1 MKTEIPLIPLRDTV
15 VFPGMIVPLFIGRE
29 SSINALEMATKG
41 AGDIILVTQKNEET
55 EQPALK
61 DVYDVGTL
69 GNIMYVSKL
78 SDETVKALVEIKSV
92 KKVESISGD
101 DCQLAVVSDITYTD
115 IDNLDEQEAFMEAL
129 VEAFKAYAKANQR
142 VPTDIAISLRHIEDP
157 LVLADTVV
165 PHLNLKAS
173 VKQEVLEMNSVLE
186 RLEKV
191 CHLTL
196 GAVEVFNTKKK
207 IKNTVKD
214 KMDKSQKE
222 YFIHEEMKALQNEL
236 DEDNEGSGGID
247 EFEKQAEEKKMP
259 KLAKE
264 KLLKEIKK
272 LRTMS
277 PMSAETSVIRNY
289 IDWVLALPWDE
300 TTKENLDLETA
311 EAILNEDHYALEKV
325 KERIIEHLAVKQ
337 IASKIK
343 SPIICLVGPPGV
355 GKTSLAKSI
364 ARATGR
370 KFVKQSL
377 GGVNDEAEI
386 RGHRRTYVGAMPG
399 KIIHSMK
406 KAGSS
411 NPVLLLDEIDK
422 MSSDFKGDPSS
433 AMLEVLDPEQNQV
446 FNDHFLDM
454 DYDLSHVMF
463 IATANNEG
471 NIPGPLRDRME
482 IIRLSSYTEIE
493 KLQIAKNYLVSKQIE
508 QHGIDDKN
516 ISFTEGAL
524 LKVVRNY
531 TREAGVRG
539 LEREIASI
547 CRKIATRVVKKK
559 SIKSK
564 IGAGQIVTYLGIERF
579 KHDTE
584 CEPDTIGLTNGLAW
598 TEVGGCT
605 LATEVTVV
613 PGKGSLEITGQLG
626 DVMKESAK
634 AAMSYVRANSRTF
647 GLEDDFY
654 QKLDIHIHAPE
665 GATPKDGP
673 SAGVTMTTSL
683 VSALTNRPVRGD
695 VAMTGE
701 VTLRGRVLPIGGL
714 KEKLLAAER
723 LGIKTVFI
731 PADNERD
738 LKDVP
743 RKILKNLKIVPVEH
757 VSIILEQAIIDKIK

>member
-1 MKTEIPLIPLRDTV
+1 MKNELPLIPLRDTV

-41 AGDIILVTQKNEET
+41 AGDIILVTQRNEET

-69 GNIMYVSKL
+69 GNIIHVSKL

-101 DCQLAVVSDITYTD
+101 DCQLATVSDITYTD
-115 IDNLDEQEAFMEAL
+115 IDNLEEQEAFMEAL
-129 VEAFKAYAKANQR
+129 VEAFRAYAKVNQK
-142 VPTDIAISLRHIEDP
+142 VPSDVAPSLRYIVSP
-157 LVLADTVV
+157 LVLADTVI

-173 VKQEVLEMNSVLE
+173 VKQEVLEISSVLE
-186 RLEKV
+186 KLERA

-222 YFIHEEMKALQNEL
+222 YFIREEMSALQNEL
-236 DEDNEGSGGID
+236 DEDGEGSGEID
-247 EFEKQAEEKKMP
+247 DFEKQAKEKKMP

-264 KLLKEIKK
+264 KLFKEIKK

-289 IDWVLALPWDE
+289 IDWVLALPWDK
-300 TTKENLDLETA
+300 TTIENLDLEAA
-311 EAILNEDHYALEKV
+311 EAVLNEDHYALEKV

-337 IASKIK
+337 IASKTK

-370 KFVKQSL
+370 EFVKQSL
-377 GGVNDEAEI
+377 GGVSDEAEI

-482 IIRLSSYTEIE
+482 IIRLSSYTEVE
-493 KLQIAKNYLVSKQIE
+493 KLQIAKSYLVSKQIE
-508 QHGIDDKN
+508 QHGIADKN

-524 LKVVRNY
+524 LKVIRNY

-547 CRKIATRVVKKK
+547 CRKIATKVVKKK

-564 IGAGQIVTYLGIERF
+564 VGAGQITVYLGTERF
-579 KHDTE
+579 KHDTG

-598 TEVGGCT
+598 TE
-605 LATEVTVV
+605 
-613 PGKGSLEITGQLG
+613 GQC
-626 DVMKESAK
+626 VCRS
-634 AAMSYVRANSRTF
+634 
-647 GLEDDFY
+647 
-654 QKLDIHIHAPE
+654 
-665 GATPKDGP
+665 
-673 SAGVTMTTSL
+673 
-683 VSALTNRPVRGD
+683 
-695 VAMTGE
+695 
-701 VTLRGRVLPIGGL
+701 
-714 KEKLLAAER
+714 
-723 LGIKTVFI
+723 
-731 PADNERD
+731 
-738 LKDVP
+738 
-743 RKILKNLKIVPVEH
+743 
-757 VSIILEQAIIDKIK
+757 